1 MIHSK
6 RDRLIGMSI
15 VIPCFIL
22 LCIFV
27 YGFIGWTMAVSFSSW
42 DGVLPN
48 WDFAGFKN
56 YVTLFSTE
64 RFQIDLFNTVFF
76 SILFLGFCVAFGF
89 TLALLLDRVTKGEA
103 IFRNIFL
110 FPLAISFVVTGVVW
124 RWVFNPTVG
133 INSLIKQT
141 LGINLTWGWYTDYRS
156 FAGFHVALIPVVIAA
171 GWQLVGY
178 IMAMV
183 LAGLRAIPNEI
194 FESAAI
200 DGADEFKKITHII
213 IPLLK
218 PILLSALIVLGHISL
233 KIFDLVF
240 TMTGSGP
247 AFATDF
253 PGIFMFQTTFDGH
266 HYAEGAGISI
276 VMLLLVALAI
286 IPYLYSTFK
295 KEKK

>member
-1 MIHSK
+1 
-6 RDRLIGMSI
+6 
-15 VIPCFIL
+15 
-22 LCIFV
+22 
-27 YGFIGWTMAVSFSSW
+27 
-42 DGVLPN
+42 
-48 WDFAGFKN
+48 
-56 YVTLFSTE
+56 
-64 RFQIDLFNTVFF
+64 
-76 SILFLGFCVAFGF
+76 
-89 TLALLLDRVTKGEA
+89 
-103 IFRNIFL
+103 L